1 MGAQLFV
8 VATPIGHLDD
18 ISYRAINVLK
28 SVDLIAA
35 EDTRTSAQLLKHF
48 GISTPLTAC
57 HDHNESNKIEHLI
70 QRLQQGENM
79 ALISDAGTPL
89 ISDPGFKLVR
99 AAQENNIQVIPVPG
113 ACAAIAA
120 LSAVG
125 LPSDRFSFEGFLPS
139 RQSQRISALQ
149 KLKDET
155 QTMIIYEAPH
165 RILECVKDMAEVFG
179 AERPVGFAREIT
191 KTFETIKK
199 MTLGELAVF
208 VESDRN
214 QQKGEIVLVIGGATE
229 EKDLEQEK
237 LDQLLTRLLQ
247 DLSVKA
253 ASQLAAD
260 LTGIKKKVAY
270 QRALELTQDKDS
282 SPAR

>member
-1 MGAQLFV
+1 MSAQLFV

-18 ISYRAINVLK
+18 MSYRAIDVLK
-28 SVDLIAA
+28 SVSLIAA
-35 EDTRTSAQLLKHF
+35 EDTRTSAQLMKHF
-48 GISTPLTAC
+48 NISTPLTAC
-57 HDHNESNKIEHLI
+57 HEHNESNKIDILV
-70 QRLQQGENM
+70 QKLLNGEDI

-99 AAQENNIQVIPVPG
+99 AAQANGIRVIPVPG

-125 LPSDRFSFEGFLPS
+125 LPSDRFSFQGFLAS
-139 RQSQRISALQ
+139 KQSQRLQ
-149 KLKDET
+149 QLEKLKDET
-155 QTMIIYEAPH
+155 QTLIFYEAPH
-165 RILECVKDMAEVFG
+165 RILDSVKDMAGVFG
-179 AERPVGFAREIT
+179 ADRPVGFAREIT

-199 MTLGELAVF
+199 MTLGELLEFIAA
-208 VESDRN
+208 DHH
-214 QQKGEIVLVIGGATE
+214 QQKGEIVLVVGGASE

-237 LDQLLTRLLQ
+237 LDELLQRLLQ

-260 LTGIKKKVAY
+260 LTGIKKKIAY
-270 QRALELTQDKDS
+270 QRALELSQ
-282 SPAR
+282 AAE

>member
-1 MGAQLFV
+1 MSAQLFV

-18 ISYRAINVLK
+18 MTYRAIETLK
-28 SVDLIAA
+28 SVSLVAA
-35 EDTRTSAQLLKHF
+35 EDTRQSAQLFKHYN
-48 GISTPLTAC
+48 ITTPLTAC
-57 HDHNESNKIEHLI
+57 HDHNENHKINELI
-70 QRLQQGENM
+70 QRLKAGENI

-99 AAQENNIQVIPVPG
+99 AAQEHKIRVVPVPG
-113 ACAAIAA
+113 ACAAVAA

-139 RQSQRISALQ
+139 KSSQRMLQ
-149 KLKDET
+149 LEKLKDET
-155 QTMIIYEAPH
+155 QTLIFYEAPH
-165 RILECVKDMAEVFG
+165 RILDCVKDMMQVFG

-199 MTLGELAVF
+199 MSLGELFSF
-208 VESDRN
+208 VEHDHN
-214 QQKGEIVLVIGGATE
+214 QQKGEIVLIVGGNPV
-229 EKDLEQEK
+229 EKDMEQEK
-237 LDQLLTRLLQ
+237 LDQLLTRLLE

-260 LTGIKKKVAY
+260 LTGIKKKIAY
-270 QRALELTQDKDS
+270 QRALELTQTDLD
-282 SPAR
+282 

>member
-1 MGAQLFV
+1 MSAQLFV

-18 ISYRAINVLK
+18 MSYRAIDVLK
-28 SVDLIAA
+28 SVSLIAA
-35 EDTRTSAQLLKHF
+35 EDTRTSAQLMKHF
-48 GISTPLTAC
+48 NISTPLTAC
-57 HDHNESNKIEHLI
+57 HEHNESNKIDILV
-70 QRLQQGENM
+70 QKLLNGEDI

-99 AAQENNIQVIPVPG
+99 AAQANGIRVIPVPG

-125 LPSDRFSFEGFLPS
+125 LPSDRFSFQGFLAS
-139 RQSQRISALQ
+139 KQSQRLQ
-149 KLKDET
+149 QLEKLKDET
-155 QTMIIYEAPH
+155 QTLIFYEAPH
-165 RILECVKDMAEVFG
+165 RILDSVKDMAAVFG
-179 AERPVGFAREIT
+179 ADRPVGFAREIT

-199 MTLGELAVF
+199 MTLGELAEF
-208 VESDRN
+208 IAADHH
-214 QQKGEIVLVIGGATE
+214 QQKGEIVLVVGGASE

-237 LDQLLTRLLQ
+237 LDQLLQRLLQ

-260 LTGIKKKVAY
+260 LTGIKKKIAY
-270 QRALELTQDKDS
+270 QRALELSQ
-282 SPAR
+282 AAE

>member
-1 MGAQLFV
+1 MSAQLFV

-18 ISYRAINVLK
+18 ISYRAIDVLK
-28 SVDLIAA
+28 SVKIIAA

-57 HDHNESNKIEHLI
+57 HDHNENNKIDQLI
-70 QRLQQGENM
+70 ERIENGENM

-99 AAQENNIQVIPVPG
+99 AAQEKNIRVIPVPG

-139 RQSQRISALQ
+139 KQSQRLLALE

-165 RILECVKDMAEVFG
+165 RIVDSLKDMVDVFG
-179 AERPVGFAREIT
+179 ADRPVGFAREIT

-199 MTLGELAVF
+199 MALGELVQF
-208 VESDRN
+208 VESDHN
-214 QQKGEIVLVIGGATE
+214 QQKGEIVLVIGGATV
-229 EKDLEQEK
+229 EKDLDQEK
-237 LDQLLTRLLQ
+237 LDKLLTRLLQ

-270 QRALELTQDKDS
+270 QRALELTQAND
-282 SPAR
+282 

>member
-1 MGAQLFV
+1 MSAQLFV

-18 ISYRAINVLK
+18 MTFRAIDILK
-28 SVDLIAA
+28 SVSIVAA
-35 EDTRTSAQLLKHF
+35 EDTRQSAQLFKHYN
-48 GISTPLTAC
+48 ISTQLTAC
-57 HDHNESNKIEHLI
+57 HDHNESNKIEQLVQKLLAGDNI
-70 QRLQQGENM
+70 

-99 AAQENNIQVIPVPG
+99 AAQEHGIKVVPVPG

-139 RQSQRISALQ
+139 KASQRISQLE
-149 KLKDET
+149 KLKNET
-155 QTMIIYEAPH
+155 QTLIFYEAPH
-165 RILECVKDMAEVFG
+165 RILECVKNMAEVFG
-179 AERPVGFAREIT
+179 ENRPVGFAREIT

-199 MTLGELAVF
+199 MTLKDLVSFIEN
-208 VESDRN
+208 DHN
-214 QQKGEIVLVIGGATE
+214 QEKGEIVLVVGGAP
-229 EKDLEQEK
+229 EKTDLEQEK
-237 LDQLLTRLLQ
+237 LDELLKRLLQ

-270 QRALELTQDKDS
+270 QRALELTQS
-282 SPAR
+282 

>member
-1 MGAQLFV
+1 MSAQLFV

-18 ISYRAINVLK
+18 MSYRAIDVLK
-28 SVDLIAA
+28 SVSLIAA
-35 EDTRTSAQLLKHF
+35 EDTRTSAQLMKHF
-48 GISTPLTAC
+48 NISTPLTAC
-57 HDHNESNKIEHLI
+57 HEHNESNKIEILV
-70 QRLQQGENM
+70 QKLLNGEDM

-99 AAQENNIQVIPVPG
+99 AAQANGIRVIPVPG

-125 LPSDRFSFEGFLPS
+125 LPSDRFSFQGFLS
-139 RQSQRISALQ
+139 AKQSQRVQQLE

-155 QTMIIYEAPH
+155 QTLIFYEAPH
-165 RILECVKDMAEVFG
+165 RILDSIKDMAAVFG

-199 MTLGELAVF
+199 MTLGKL
-208 VESDRN
+208 VEFIAADHH
-214 QQKGEIVLVIGGATE
+214 QQKGEIVLVVGGASE

-237 LDQLLTRLLQ
+237 LDQLLQRLLQ

-260 LTGIKKKVAY
+260 LTGIKKKIAY
-270 QRALELTQDKDS
+270 QRALELSQAAD
-282 SPAR
+282 

>member
-1 MGAQLFV
+1 MSAQLFV

-18 ISYRAINVLK
+18 MSYRAIHVLK
-28 SVDLIAA
+28 SVSLIAA
-35 EDTRTSAQLLKHF
+35 EDTRTSAQLMKHF
-48 GISTPLTAC
+48 NISTPLTAC
-57 HDHNESNKIEHLI
+57 HEHNESNKIEILV
-70 QRLQQGENM
+70 QKLLNGEDM

-99 AAQENNIQVIPVPG
+99 AAQANGIRVIPVPG

-125 LPSDRFSFEGFLPS
+125 LPSDRFSFQGFLS
-139 RQSQRISALQ
+139 AKQSQRVQQLE

-155 QTMIIYEAPH
+155 QTLIFYEAPH
-165 RILECVKDMAEVFG
+165 RILDSIKDMAAVFG

-199 MTLGELAVF
+199 MTLGEL
-208 VESDRN
+208 VEFIAADHH
-214 QQKGEIVLVIGGATE
+214 QQKGEIVLVVGGASE

-237 LDQLLTRLLQ
+237 LDQLLQRLLQ

-260 LTGIKKKVAY
+260 LTGIKKKIAY
-270 QRALELTQDKDS
+270 QRALELSQAAD
-282 SPAR
+282 

>member
-1 MGAQLFV
+1 MSAQLFV

-18 ISYRAINVLK
+18 MSYRAIDVLK
-28 SVDLIAA
+28 SVSLIAA
-35 EDTRTSAQLLKHF
+35 EDTRTSAQLMKHF
-48 GISTPLTAC
+48 NISTPLTAC
-57 HDHNESNKIEHLI
+57 HEHNESNKIDILI
-70 QRLQQGENM
+70 QKLLNGEDI

-99 AAQENNIQVIPVPG
+99 AAQANGIRVIPVPG

-125 LPSDRFSFEGFLPS
+125 LPSDRFSFQGFLAS
-139 RQSQRISALQ
+139 KQSQRLQ
-149 KLKDET
+149 QLEKLKDET
-155 QTMIIYEAPH
+155 QTLIFYEAPH
-165 RILECVKDMAEVFG
+165 RILDSVKDMAGVFG
-179 AERPVGFAREIT
+179 ADRPVGFAREIT

-199 MTLGELAVF
+199 MTLGELLEFIAA
-208 VESDRN
+208 DHH
-214 QQKGEIVLVIGGATE
+214 QQKGEIVLVVGGASE

-237 LDQLLTRLLQ
+237 LDQLLQRLLQ

-260 LTGIKKKVAY
+260 LTGIKKKIAY
-270 QRALELTQDKDS
+270 QRALELSQ
-282 SPAR
+282 AAE

>member
-1 MGAQLFV
+1 MSAQLFV

-18 ISYRAINVLK
+18 MTFRAIDILK
-28 SVDLIAA
+28 SVSIVAA
-35 EDTRTSAQLLKHF
+35 EDTRQSAQLFKHYN
-48 GISTPLTAC
+48 ISTQLTAC
-57 HDHNESNKIEHLI
+57 HDHNESNKIEQLV
-70 QRLQQGENM
+70 QRLLAGDNI

-99 AAQENNIQVIPVPG
+99 AAQEHGIRVVPVPG

-139 RQSQRISALQ
+139 KASQRISQLE
-149 KLKDET
+149 KLKNET
-155 QTMIIYEAPH
+155 QTLIFYEAPH
-165 RILECVKDMAEVFG
+165 RILECVKNMAEVFG
-179 AERPVGFAREIT
+179 ENRPVGFAREIT

-199 MTLGELAVF
+199 MTLEELVS
-208 VESDRN
+208 VIENGHN
-214 QQKGEIVLVIGGATE
+214 QEKGEIVLVVGGAP
-229 EKDLEQEK
+229 EKTDLEQEK
-237 LDQLLTRLLQ
+237 LDELLKRLLQ

-270 QRALELTQDKDS
+270 QRALELTQS
-282 SPAR
+282 

>member
-1 MGAQLFV
+1 MSAQLFV

-18 ISYRAINVLK
+18 MTFRAIDILK
-28 SVDLIAA
+28 SVSIVAA
-35 EDTRTSAQLLKHF
+35 EDTRQSAQLFKHYN
-48 GISTPLTAC
+48 ISTQLTAC
-57 HDHNESNKIEHLI
+57 HDHNESNKIEQLV
-70 QRLQQGENM
+70 QKLLAGDNV

-99 AAQENNIQVIPVPG
+99 AAQEHGIRVVPVPG

-139 RQSQRISALQ
+139 KASQRISQLE
-149 KLKDET
+149 KLKNET
-155 QTMIIYEAPH
+155 QTLIFYEAPH
-165 RILECVKDMAEVFG
+165 RILECVKNMAQVFG
-179 AERPVGFAREIT
+179 ENRPVGFAREIT

-199 MTLGELAVF
+199 MTLKDLVSFIEN
-208 VESDRN
+208 DHN
-214 QQKGEIVLVIGGATE
+214 QEKGEIVLVVGGAP
-229 EKDLEQEK
+229 EKTDLEQEK
-237 LDQLLTRLLQ
+237 LDELLKRLLQ

-270 QRALELTQDKDS
+270 QRALELTQS
-282 SPAR
+282 

>member
-1 MGAQLFV
+1 MSAQLFV

-18 ISYRAINVLK
+18 MTYRAIDVLK
-28 SVDLIAA
+28 SVKIIAA

-48 GISTPLTAC
+48 NIQTPLTAC
-57 HDHNESNKIEHLI
+57 HDHNESNKIDTLI
-70 QRLQQGENM
+70 QRLLKGEDM

-99 AAQENNIQVIPVPG
+99 AAQEHNIRVIPVPG

-120 LSAVG
+120 LSSVG
-125 LPSDRFSFEGFLPS
+125 LPSDRFSFEGFLS
-139 RQSQRISALQ
+139 SKQTQRLASLE

-155 QTMIIYEAPH
+155 QTLIFYEAPH
-165 RILECVKDMAEVFG
+165 RILDSVSDMAKVFG
-179 AERPVGFAREIT
+179 ADRPVGFAREIT

-199 MTLGELAVF
+199 MTLGEL
-208 VESDRN
+208 VEFIANDHH
-214 QQKGEIVLVIGGATE
+214 QQKGEIVLVVSGATS
-229 EKDLEQEK
+229 EKDMAQEK

-260 LTGIKKKVAY
+260 LTGIKKKIAY
-270 QRALELTQDKDS
+270 QRALELTQDQTE
-282 SPAR
+282 